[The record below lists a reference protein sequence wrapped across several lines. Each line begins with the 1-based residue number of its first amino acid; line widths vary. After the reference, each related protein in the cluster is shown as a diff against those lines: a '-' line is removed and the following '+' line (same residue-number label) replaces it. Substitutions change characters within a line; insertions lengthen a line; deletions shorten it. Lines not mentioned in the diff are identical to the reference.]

1 MKTKQELLKIAL
13 AIYQTVA
20 ELGSAPS
27 GTIYATLMNQID
39 LHTYQDLIQ
48 MLKDIGKIKEVNH
61 VLVAV
66 R

>member
-13 AIYQTVA
+13 AIYDA
-20 ELGSAPS
+20 ISELGSAPS
-27 GTIYATLMNQID
+27 GTIYAALMNQID
-39 LHTYQDLIQ
+39 LQTYQDLIQ

>member
-20 ELGSAPS
+20 ELGFVPS
-27 GTIYATLMNQID
+27 GTIYAALMNQID
-39 LHTYQDLIQ
+39 LQTYQDLIQ

-61 VLVAV
+61 VLFAV
-66 R
+66 K

>member
-13 AIYQTVA
+13 SIHQTVA

-27 GTIYATLMNQID
+27 GTIYAALMNQID
-39 LHTYQDLIQ
+39 FQTYQDLVQ

-61 VLVAV
+61 LLIAKK
-66 R
+66 